1 MGEYIEQQF
10 SNSKLNVP
18 DPTKPETGNKSTYPK
33 SIIKI
38 RRNSMKP
45 RNPRCWFV
53 LSLIAATLL
62 GVCPQAGLSAT
73 VPAAQKEL
81 QKLTVGYTPIAGASL
96 PFFIAVEEKI
106 FQKYGF
112 EILPVFMG
120 GSPLINA
127 AILAGEFPIGY
138 TGGGAVIASRVSGS
152 DLIAIASPLPV
163 LTIDGWSKPEIKSIS
178 DLRGKRVGVT
188 RFGASSYFSALS
200 MLESGGMKP
209 SEVTFIQN
217 GGVGESFAALTG
229 GRVDVCMIGYPFGLN
244 AKNAGFN
251 LLFRPSQT
259 EYGLFPTAVIA
270 ARESWLKDAKNR
282 KTAVDFLRALN
293 EGQQLARE
301 SAAATKRALRKFTR
315 VDDDA
320 SLQGSFEYY
329 KDAFPS
335 SLRVIEKAMANAL
348 KFVDH
353 PKAKQADVKQSFD
366 NSYVDEAMKQ

>member
-1 MGEYIEQQF
+1 M
-10 SNSKLNVP
+10 KAR
-18 DPTKPETGNKSTYPK
+18 DP
-33 SIIKI
+33 
-38 RRNSMKP
+38 RW
-45 RNPRCWFV
+45 WFATFLV
-53 LSLIAATLL
+53 TASLLSVGAR
-62 GVCPQAGLSAT
+62 
-73 VPAAQKEL
+73 AAQKDL
-81 QKLTVGYTPIAGASL
+81 QRLTVGYTPIAGASL
-96 PFFIAVEEKI
+96 PLFIAVEEKL
-106 FQKYGF
+106 FQKHGYDIF
-112 EILPVFMG
+112 PVFMG
-120 GSPLINA
+120 GSPLINS

-138 TGGGAVIASRVSGS
+138 TGGGAVIASRLSGS

-200 MLESGGMKP
+200 MLESGGVKP
-209 SEVTFIQN
+209 NEVTFIQN

-244 AKNAGFN
+244 AKKAGFN

-270 ARESWLKDAKNR
+270 AREVWLKDAKNH
-282 KTAVDFLRALN
+282 KVAVDFLRALS
-293 EGQQLARE
+293 EGQQFARDN
-301 SAAATKRALRKFTR
+301 ATVTKRALRRFTR

-329 KDAFPS
+329 REAFPS

-353 PKAKQADVKQSFD
+353 PKAKQADIKQSFD
-366 NSYVDEAMKQ
+366 NSFIDEAIK

>member
-1 MGEYIEQQF
+1 M
-10 SNSKLNVP
+10 KAR
-18 DPTKPETGNKSTYPK
+18 NK
-33 SIIKI
+33 
-38 RRNSMKP
+38 RW
-45 RNPRCWFV
+45 WFATF
-53 LSLIAATLL
+53 LLTATLL
-62 GVCPQAGLSAT
+62 S
-73 VPAAQKEL
+73 VPSQAAQKDL

-96 PFFIAVEEKI
+96 PFFIAVEERI

-112 EILPVFMG
+112 EIFPVFMG
-120 GSPLINA
+120 GSPLINS

-138 TGGGAVIASRVSGS
+138 TGGGAVISSRLSGS

-163 LTIDGWSKPEIKSIS
+163 LTIDGWSRPEIKSIS
-178 DLRGKRVGVT
+178 DLRGKRVGIT

-200 MLESGGMKP
+200 MLESGGVKP

-270 ARESWLKDAKNR
+270 ARESWLKDAKNH

-301 SAAATKRALRKFTR
+301 NAAATKRALRRFTR
-315 VDDDA
+315 VDNDA

-353 PKAKQADVKQSFD
+353 PKAKQFDVRQSFD
-366 NSYVDEAMKQ
+366 NSFVDEAMRQ